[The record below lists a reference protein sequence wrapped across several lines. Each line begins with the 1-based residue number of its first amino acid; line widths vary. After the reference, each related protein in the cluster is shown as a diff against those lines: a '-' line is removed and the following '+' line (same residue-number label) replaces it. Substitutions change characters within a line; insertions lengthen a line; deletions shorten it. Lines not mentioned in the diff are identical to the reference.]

1 MQIAFYLLRTYWKP
15 LAILVIAGLIFNAGY
30 SRAKRACDAANL
42 RSEIAELK
50 RQSIAKTK
58 VLEKAARDSIVRSLK
73 IENLTNE
80 VEAYEISIGENA
92 ECVLS
97 DADARSLRNLR

>member
-1 MQIAFYLLRTYWKP
+1 MQVAFYLLRRFWKP
-15 LAILVIAGLIFNAGY
+15 LVILVIAGLIFNAGY

-42 RSEIAELK
+42 NAEIVELK
-50 RQSIAKTK
+50 RQSAAKTK
-58 VLEKAARDSIVRSLK
+58 VLEKAAKDSIARSLE

-80 VEAYEISIGENA
+80 VEAYEISIGEST

-97 DADARSLRNLR
+97 DADARSLQRIR